1 MEEALGNQKYEFMQL
16 EKNHERLRAQ
26 DRELWREIG
35 ALQSAR
41 TFHATQIAAIEEEL
55 HALELRVT
63 DQIEGVE
70 QRMSTKVDRVVDTI
84 RFNIR
89 TVIAVGAVLIALAQ
103 LVIFWLH

>member
-1 MEEALGNQKYEFMQL
+1 MEEELGNLKYEFMQL
-16 EKNHERLRAQ
+16 EKNQERLRAQ

-41 TFHATQIAAIEEEL
+41 TFHATQIAAIDEQL

-63 DQIEGVE
+63 ERIEGVE
-70 QRMSTKVDRVVDTI
+70 QRTSAKIDRVVDAI

-89 TVIAVGAVLIALAQ
+89 TGIR
-103 LVIFWLH
+103 

>member
-1 MEEALGNQKYEFMQL
+1 MQEELGNLKYEFTQL

-41 TFHATQIAAIEEEL
+41 TFHATQIAAIEQEL
-55 HALELRVT
+55 HALELRLT
-63 DQIEGVE
+63 EQIEGVE
-70 QRMSTKVDRVVDTI
+70 QHMSTKIDRVVETI

-89 TVIAVGAVLIALAQ
+89 TGIAVGAVLIALAQ
-103 LVIFWLH
+103 LIIFWLR

>member
-1 MEEALGNQKYEFMQL
+1 MQEELGKQKYELMQL
-16 EKNHERLRAQ
+16 EKNDERLRAQ

-41 TFHATQIAAIEEEL
+41 TFHATQIAAIDEEL

-63 DQIEGVE
+63 EKIEGVE
-70 QRMSTKVDRVVDTI
+70 QRMSTKIDRVVDTI

-89 TVIAVGAVLIALAQ
+89 TVIALGAVLIALAQ
-103 LVIFWLH
+103 VVIFWLH

>member
-1 MEEALGNQKYEFMQL
+1 MKEELGNLKYEFKQL
-16 EKNHERLRAQ
+16 DKNDERLRAQ

-41 TFHATQIAAIEEEL
+41 TFHATQIAAIDEEL

-63 DQIEGVE
+63 ARIEGVE
-70 QRMSTKVDRVVDTI
+70 QSTSAKIDRVVDTI

-89 TVIAVGAVLIALAQ
+89 TGIAVGAVLIALAQ
-103 LVIFWLH
+103 LVFFWLR